1 MPRTKVFT
9 SVSLLCLRHLWLLQH
24 REQPGR
30 WECACMLGGKGRDR
44 LLEEC
49 QSIECFHCWWGK
61 HLALGKNI
69 SDKSWN
75 MSRSQPPYSCYL
87 YSHLERKNP
96 QHSTSCWR
104 ENRKA
109 KKLARGRG
117 EHLSVCDLRYQMD
130 CVVCSGSGDGYVK
143 FCLSLMHAEMEEG
156 KASIIEGEQS
166 QPKKKWGRIWK
177 HCRLRNSC

>member
-24 REQPGR
+24 CKQPGR

-49 QSIECFHCWWGK
+49 QSIECFHGWWGK

-75 MSRSQPPYSCYL
+75 MPRSQPPYSCYL
-87 YSHLERKNP
+87 YSHLKNPPNQNP
-96 QHSTSCWR
+96 QHLTSCWR
-104 ENRKA
+104 ESRKA
-109 KKLARGRG
+109 TKLGEGRG
-117 EHLSVCDLRYQMD
+117 EHLPVCDLRYQMD
-130 CVVCSGSGDGYVK
+130 CAVCSGSGDGYVK
-143 FCLSLMHAEMEEG
+143 FCLSLVHAEMEEG
-156 KASIIEGEQS
+156 KASITEWEQS
-166 QPKKKWGRIWK
+166 KPKKNKIESEYERTVD
-177 HCRLRNSC
+177 